1 MRLRYYKK
9 PNPEK
14 VKEWIANNKRL
25 YSKEIK
31 ELKFI
36 IETGEKNEF
45 TFSMYNALITGRK
58 ITPKMLESIKRIIKS
73 SSPEHRRE
81 RESWL
86 NTVLPKMNE
95 IKELVNS
102 TTWTSGYKAGANG
115 FIDSLV
121 KQANNSLR
129 LSKNQM
135 LAANKIYIKAKKR
148 LAVDEKKVKKSEN
161 S

>member
-1 MRLRYYKK
+1 MRPRYYKK